1 MYCPRALSCL
11 GRSNYSAALRRNPP
25 EEPVVPALK
34 HVAMNAQQH
43 DETAS
48 FGLFAVVS
56 LLILLAACPS
66 CSKPPDYL
74 SANGKRGWKAYRRQ
88 CTICHADPFQD
99 SMKGPAISGSSEAL
113 LRARV
118 VSTGDPGY
126 PKGHKPKRDTKE
138 MHVLPAAVPEIPYLY
153 AYLKELRKPK

>member
-1 MYCPRALSCL
+1 
-11 GRSNYSAALRRNPP
+11 
-25 EEPVVPALK
+25 
-34 HVAMNAQQH
+34 MNAQQH
-43 DETAS
+43 DEAAS

-56 LLILLAACPS
+56 LVILLAACPS

-74 SANGKRGWKAYRRQ
+74 SANGKRGFKAYGRH
-88 CTICHADPFQD
+88 CTVCHDADPFQD
-99 SMKGPAISGSSEAL
+99 VIKGPAISGSSEAL

-138 MHVLPAAVPEIPYLY
+138 MYKQPAAVPEIPYLY
-153 AYLKELRKPK
+153 AYLKEVRKPK